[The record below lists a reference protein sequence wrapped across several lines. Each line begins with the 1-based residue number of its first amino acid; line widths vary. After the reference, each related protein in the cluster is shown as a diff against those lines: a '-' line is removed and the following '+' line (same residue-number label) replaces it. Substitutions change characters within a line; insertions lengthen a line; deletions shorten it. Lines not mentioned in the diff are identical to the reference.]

1 MVANSHEKLI
11 EYYNSKGLKADVGRD
26 SNPYTGTMI
35 TVRTEKSLPGT
46 RYPHTQYF
54 TNENNVA
61 FQQHFSIEYRPGP
74 KAFARTKEMAEELYG
89 VNNGKYSKDR
99 KVITYK
105 LGNGQILWIQEMQ
118 SKDLKGDPFNAYEPT
133 DVGTI
138 RIAIEEEIH
147 PEGDDHDHSG
157 DRSGD

>member
-1 MVANSHEKLI
+1 
-11 EYYNSKGLKADVGRD
+11 
-26 SNPYTGTMI
+26 MI

-54 TNENNVA
+54 TNENDVA

-74 KAFARTKEMAEELYG
+74 KAFGRTKEMAEELYG
-89 VNNGKYSKDR
+89 VADGKLSPDG

-118 SKDLKGDPFNAYEPT
+118 AKDLKGNPFNAYEQT

-138 RIAIEEEIH
+138 RMAIEEEIH
-147 PEGDDHDHSG
+147 PEGDDSHDHG
-157 DRSGD
+157 GQNTDNI